1 MKSIPNDADPRQAER
16 RRNLLVQETLEMQQ
30 RARLGGFFYP
40 VLALVVLLTAGLDG
54 LSPLALAMPAVFLVL
69 AALRLAPISDAPGET
84 VALRHLWRLWAIVL
98 ATSATW
104 GGFSAWGSMSLPAPV
119 PFICLLCSGA
129 FGMALAHTM
138 CMRRLPAALCIAF
151 VTVPNL
157 VLLLRAP
164 GIGLA
169 VVWSVYMLYMF
180 MVMSRSHREYRE
192 RIELEEELR
201 HQRDLFER
209 QSRIDE
215 LTGLANRREFAE
227 VLERRVG
234 QAAHG
239 AGLLILD
246 VDHFKRIND
255 TLGHAAGDACL
266 AALASRLRQY
276 FAAPGD
282 LCARLGGEEFGV
294 VFEGCPGDASMR
306 AERFRHELERL
317 PLAFEGASRTVTV
330 SIGGGVFDPS
340 RHADAD
346 ALYREVDQALYRAK
360 VDGRN
365 RTQWTGAGMPAA
377 MRKDM
382 HAVTG

>member
-1 MKSIPNDADPRQAER
+1 MPNDPDPRHAER
-16 RRNLLVQETLEMQQ
+16 RRNLLVQETLEMHQ

-40 VLALVVLLTAGLDG
+40 VLALAVLLTAGLRG
-54 LSPLALAMPAVFLVL
+54 LSPFALAMPAVFLGL
-69 AALRLAPISDAPGET
+69 AVLRLAPMPGAPGE
-84 VALRHLWRLWAIVL
+84 AQARRHLRRLWALVL

-104 GGFSAWGSMSLPAPV
+104 GGFSAWGSVSLSEPAPI
-119 PFICLLCSGA
+119 ICLLSSGA

-157 VLLLRAP
+157 VLLLQAP

-201 HQRDLFER
+201 HQRDLFEH
-209 QSRIDE
+209 QSRIDG
-215 LTGLANRREFAE
+215 LTGLANRREFAD

-234 QAAHG
+234 RAAHG
-239 AGLLILD
+239 VGLLILD

-255 TLGHAAGDACL
+255 TLGHVAGDACL
-266 AALASRLRQY
+266 TVLAERLRQH

-294 VFEGCPGDASMR
+294 IFEGFAGDTNVR
-306 AERFRHELERL
+306 ADRFRHELERL

-365 RTQWTGAGMPAA
+365 RTQWTGPGMPAA

>member
-1 MKSIPNDADPRQAER
+1 MPDDAHPRQAER
-16 RRNLLVQETLEMQQ
+16 RRNLLIQETLEMHQ

-40 VLALVVLLTAGLDG
+40 VLAVAVLMTAGVRG
-54 LSPLALAMPAVFLVL
+54 LSAAALAMPAVFLVL
-69 AALRLAPISDAPGET
+69 AAMRLVPLPATPTEAQ
-84 VALRHLWRLWAIVL
+84 ARRHLRRLWAIVL

-104 GGFSAWGSMSLPAPV
+104 GAFSAWASVSLPQPAPT
-119 PFICLLCSGA
+119 ICLLSSGA

-151 VTVPNL
+151 VTLPNL
-157 VLLLRAP
+157 VLLLKAP

-169 VVWSVYMLYMF
+169 IVWSVYMLYMF
-180 MVMSRSHREYRE
+180 MVMSRSHREYRQ

-215 LTGLANRREFAE
+215 LTGLANRREFTA
-227 VLERRVG
+227 VLERSVE
-234 QAAHG
+234 QSTHG
-239 AGLLILD
+239 TGLLILD

-266 AALASRLRQY
+266 IALAGRLRQH

-294 VFEGCPGDASMR
+294 IFEGPTGETTAR

-317 PLAFEGASRTVTV
+317 PLAFEGTSRTVTV
-330 SIGGGVFDPS
+330 SIGGGVFDRF
-340 RHADAD
+340 RHVDAD
-346 ALYREVDQALYRAK
+346 ALYREVDEALYRAK
-360 VDGRN
+360 VAGRN
-365 RTQWTGAGMPAA
+365 RTQWTGEGVHAPPRASVQAAAG
-377 MRKDM
+377 
-382 HAVTG
+382 